1 MNQFTPNILVVN
13 RSRACQ
19 KEENHGNYCP
29 MKDKPAILLIDDEE
43 GSRQALILLL
53 KGNYNVTGAASGHEG
68 RQRLAAERFDVV
80 ITDLRLPDCSG
91 IDLLKQVKSYHPAT
105 EVILITGHASA
116 ETAVSAMKEGA
127 FDYITK
133 PLNMDELRIILAK
146 ALEKRRLL
154 SENIYLKK
162 QLRDKYGFANI
173 IGNSAA
179 MQNVFKLMQRL
190 IKTDATIL
198 VMGESGT
205 GKEIVAKSIHFNS
218 PRQDKPFVAVHCGAI
233 PETLLESELFG
244 HAKGAFTGA
253 VREKIGKFESAN
265 HGTIFLDEIGTMP
278 LHLQIKLLRVLQ
290 EQEIERVGSNTTMKL
305 DVRVIAATNVNL
317 ENEVRN
323 GCFRED
329 LFYRLNV
336 IPLVVPPLRERKE
349 DIVPLARFF
358 LTKFCTEMKREPMQI
373 SRQALEAMELYNW
386 PGNVRELENAVERLV
401 ALTEAD
407 AVTIADLPDNIGRQ
421 HGSMISF
428 GFELTENGLDLS
440 ATVNEVETKIISR
453 ALARSQNVKSRAA
466 ALLKMNRTTLVEKM
480 KRLGLGG

>member
-1 MNQFTPNILVVN
+1 M
-13 RSRACQ
+13 
-19 KEENHGNYCP
+19 KE
-29 MKDKPAILLIDDEE
+29 KIAILLIEDEE
-43 GSRQALILLL
+43 GSRQALTLLL
-53 KGNYNVTGAASGHEG
+53 KGSYEVTAAASGHEA
-68 RQRLAAERFDVV
+68 RQRLAMDKFDIV

-91 IDLLKQVKSYHPAT
+91 IDLLKQVKSYHPTT

-127 FDYITK
+127 FDYVTK
-133 PLNMDELRIILAK
+133 PLNMEELRLILAK
-146 ALEKRRLL
+146 AIEKRRLL

-173 IGNSAA
+173 IGNSPA
-179 MQNVFKLMQRL
+179 MQNVFRLMQRI
-190 IKTDATIL
+190 IKTDSTIL
-198 VMGESGT
+198 IMGESGT

-253 VREKIGKFESAN
+253 VKEKIGKFESAN

-290 EQEIERVGSNTTMKL
+290 EQEIERVGSNTTLKL
-305 DVRVIAATNVNL
+305 DVRVIAATNLSL

-323 GCFRED
+323 GRFRED

-336 IPLVVPPLRERKE
+336 IPLIVPPLRERKE
-349 DIVPLARFF
+349 DIVALTRFF
-358 LTKFCTEMKREPMQI
+358 LAKFCTEMKRPPMHL
-373 SRQALEAMELYNW
+373 SRQALEAMELYDW

-407 AVTIADLPDNIGRQ
+407 TVNIADLPANISRQ

-428 GFELTENGLDLS
+428 GFELNENGLDLAAAVS
-440 ATVNEVETKIISR
+440 ELERTLITR
-453 ALARSQNVKSRAA
+453 ALARSENVKAKAA

-480 KRLGLGG
+480 KRLGMEG

>member
-1 MNQFTPNILVVN
+1 
-13 RSRACQ
+13 
-19 KEENHGNYCP
+19 
-29 MKDKPAILLIDDEE
+29 MKDKPSILLIDDEE
-43 GSRQALILLL
+43 GSRHALTMLL
-53 KGNYNVTGAASGHEG
+53 KGNYTVSGAASGHEA
-68 RQRLAAERFDVV
+68 RQRLASERFDVV
-80 ITDLRLPDCSG
+80 VTDLRLPDCSG
-91 IDLLKQVKSYHPAT
+91 IDLLKQVKGYHPST

-133 PLNMDELRIILAK
+133 PLNMEELRIILAK

-154 SENIYLKK
+154 SENIYLKE
-162 QLRDKYGFANI
+162 QLREKYGFAKI
-173 IGNSAA
+173 IGNSPAV
-179 MQNVFKLMQRL
+179 QDLFRLMQRV
-190 IKTDATIL
+190 IKTDSTVL

-218 PRQDKPFVAVHCGAI
+218 HRLDKPFVAVHCGAI

-290 EQEIERVGSNTTMKL
+290 EQEIERVGSNTTIKL
-305 DVRVIAATNVNL
+305 DVRVIAATNVSL
-317 ENEVRN
+317 ENEVKN
-323 GCFRED
+323 GRFRED

-336 IPLVVPPLRERKE
+336 IPLTVPPLRDRKE

-358 LTKFCTEMKREPMQI
+358 LTKYCTEMKRPPMTI
-373 SRQALEAMELYNW
+373 SRQALEAMEMYDW

-401 ALTEAD
+401 ALTESD
-407 AVTIADLPDNIGRQ
+407 SIAISDLPEMIGRQ
-421 HGSMISF
+421 HGSMLSF
-428 GFELTENGLDLS
+428 NYEFSEDGLDLAS
-440 ATVNEVETKIISR
+440 AVSEVETRIIAR
-453 ALARSQNVKSRAA
+453 ALSRSDNVKAKAA
-466 ALLKMNRTTLVEKM
+466 SLLKMNRTTLVEKM
-480 KRLGLGG
+480 KRLGME

>member
-1 MNQFTPNILVVN
+1 MN
-13 RSRACQ
+13 
-19 KEENHGNYCP
+19 
-29 MKDKPAILLIDDEE
+29 DKASILLIDDEE
-43 GSRQALILLL
+43 GSRQALLLLL
-53 KGNYNVTGAASGHEG
+53 KGSYNVTGVASGHEA
-68 RQRLAAERFDVV
+68 RQRLAAEMFDIV

-91 IDLLKQVKSYHPAT
+91 IDLLKQIKSYHPAT
-105 EVILITGHASA
+105 EVVLITGHASA

-133 PLNMDELRIILAK
+133 PLNMEELRIILEK

-162 QLRDKYGFANI
+162 QLREKYGFANI
-173 IGNSAA
+173 IGNSPA
-179 MQNVFKLMQRL
+179 MQNVFRLMQRI
-190 IKTDATIL
+190 IKTDSTVLI
-198 VMGESGT
+198 MGESGT
-205 GKEIVAKSIHFNS
+205 GKEIVAKAVHFNS

-253 VREKIGKFESAN
+253 HREKIGKFESAN
-265 HGTIFLDEIGTMP
+265 QGTIFLDEIGTMP

-290 EQEIERVGSNTTMKL
+290 EQEIERVGSNSTVKL
-305 DVRVIAATNVNL
+305 NVRVIAASNLSL

-323 GCFRED
+323 GRFRED

-358 LTKFCTEMKREPMQI
+358 LAKYCAEMKRPQITI
-373 SRQALEAMELYNW
+373 SRQALEAMEIYDW

-401 ALTEAD
+401 ALAESD
-407 AVTIADLPDNIGRQ
+407 AASIADLPENVGRQ

-428 GFELTENGLDLS
+428 NYELTESGLDL
-440 ATVNEVETKIISR
+440 AETVSEMEKKIIIR
-453 ALARSQNVKSRAA
+453 ALARTDKVKAKAA

-480 KRLGLGG
+480 KRLGLEE